1 MTALR
6 RNLELKARCPD
17 LNRARAAVVQLGA
30 PPAGQ
35 EIQTDTF
42 FPVRKGRLKLREI
55 DGQPAVLIWYDR
67 PDQTGARLSNYH
79 LVPIADAELLKT
91 TLTAAL
97 GVIGQVH
104 KQRDIYLWH
113 NVRIHLDEVEGLGSF
128 VEFEAV
134 LGPEDDLQ
142 TAHERLTDLSAR
154 LGIAPADRLSH
165 AYADLL
171 GLGKP
176 PAAP

>member
-1 MTALR
+1 MSDLR
-6 RNLELKARCPD
+6 RNLELKAHCPD
-17 LNRARAAVVQLGA
+17 LNWAREAVVQLGA
-30 PPAGQ
+30 QPVGR

-42 FPVRKGRLKLREI
+42 FPVQKGRLKLREI

-67 PDQTGARLSNYH
+67 PDRTEARLSNYH
-79 LVPIADAELLKT
+79 LVPIAEGELLRAA
-91 TLTAAL
+91 LTAAL
-97 GVIGQVH
+97 GVRGHVH

-134 LGPEDDLQ
+134 LGPSDDLQ
-142 TAHERLTDLSAR
+142 TAHDRLTALSDR

-176 PAAP
+176 PAAL